1 MPTAG
6 LALRVLQL
14 SSALIGM
21 PSSATSTVLAIEFVL
36 LFGGLVLLW
45 RHGLGPVGRT
55 KPALLPAW
63 DVTLSDFFLFIW
75 LVILG
80 GLAGEYGVG
89 LYLKYRPSDTAHQ
102 LILGTAGLHGGML
115 LGMAVYRFTF
125 ARAQARLV
133 LAVPGALA
141 SGVATFLISLPV
153 LTAVSLVWQLLLK
166 LVHYPI
172 KPQDSIELLRHTDSL
187 GLKVTLV
194 SVAILVAPLSEELIF
209 RAGFFRYLRTRSKR
223 WIALLLPA
231 VLFAMLHLDVGSFVP
246 LVTLAVVFSLA
257 YERTGN
263 IGTTMVAHA
272 LFNLNAA
279 LLVLAGVDS

>member
-1 MPTAG
+1 
-6 LALRVLQL
+6 
-14 SSALIGM
+14 M
-21 PSSATSTVLAIEFVL
+21 PSSATATVLAIQFVL
-36 LFGGLVLLW
+36 LLGGLVLLW
-45 RHGLGPVGRT
+45 REGLGPAGRA

-63 DVTLSDFFLFIW
+63 DVSLSDFFLFIW

-89 LYLKYRPSDTAHQ
+89 LYLKSHPSDTPHQ

-115 LGMAVYRFTF
+115 LGMAVYRFAF

-133 LAVPGALA
+133 LAVPGALG
-141 SGVATFLISLPV
+141 SGVVTFLISLPI
-153 LTAVSLVWQLLLK
+153 LTAVSLVWQLVLK
-166 LVHYPI
+166 LCHYPI
-172 KPQDSIELLRHTDSL
+172 KSQDSVELLRHTDSTA
-187 GLKVTLV
+187 LKITLV
-194 SVAILVAPLSEELIF
+194 AVAILVAPVSEELLF
-209 RAGFFRYLRTRSKR
+209 RAGIFRYVRTRFPR

-231 VLFAMLHLDVGSFVP
+231 VLFAMLHLDMGSFVL
-246 LVTLAVVFSLA
+246 LVALAVVFAVA